1 MARVQLHRFVDLSTK
16 PPARAPAL
24 DRRGFLSVAA
34 GLAATTAM
42 APEAF
47 ARTSGRHGTAALS

>member
-1 MARVQLHRFVDLSTK
+1 MARVQHHRFVDLSTK
-16 PPARAPAL
+16 PAARAPAL

-42 APEAF
+42 APDAF
-47 ARTSGRHGTAALS
+47 ARNFGPGTEP